1 MNQQE
6 YLDVADRVRV
16 SNALQILTGI
26 MPEHSSVI
34 TVSELQHILTA
45 LRYWEEK
52 LLKQIAVICNGM
64 CLGIGAGMFRKWVTR
79 SELSG
84 EKLEL

>member
-16 SNALQILTGI
+16 SNALQILTEI

-34 TVSELQHILTA
+34 TVSELQHVLTA
-45 LRYWEEK
+45 LCHWEEK
-52 LLKQIAVICNGM
+52 LLKQMEVI
-64 CLGIGAGMFRKWVTR
+64 
-79 SELSG
+79 
-84 EKLEL
+84 

>member
-16 SNALQILTGI
+16 SNALQILTEI

-34 TVSELQHILTA
+34 TVSELQHVLTA
-45 LRYWEEK
+45 LHYWEEK
-52 LLKQIAVICNGM
+52 LL
-64 CLGIGAGMFRKWVTR
+64 
-79 SELSG
+79 
-84 EKLEL
+84 EKIRVA